1 MSTPRAGTTTQT
13 TVRPPLKPER
23 TETGRASPD
32 TASPRKPTGP
42 VTYKIEKGSN
52 VWPGFR

>member
-23 TETGRASPD
+23 TETRVPPE
-32 TASPRKPTGP
+32 TAPPRTPAGP
-42 VTYKIEKGSN
+42 VTEKIEKGSN
-52 VWPGFR
+52 VWPGFT